1 VNQRRNDVTI
11 ILLVQSRNLMVVV
24 QRLPSRIAHAKAI
37 DVNGGVGPLKGRRC
51 SIIQW
56 SQRCNSVTAAVGSNA
71 NHTGVVVV
79 GLWAQRLFHGGA
91 QNRASVVRQI
101 GVAKQS
107 LSEHAECASLRVV
120 GVVVVG
126 IVLVETHTR
135 CKEWI
140 GRSCPWP
147 HWCTVGLGCQQTRL
161 RIGQRL
167 VVDHEWHN
175 WNGPMRTSHCIT
187 DNLGSTDHWTN
198 QYDKMTLTF
207 PRQLPKK
214 SDQALQVHS
223 KMDSLI
229 RTRFL
234 KNYPKP
240 YRGIATVLL
249 QPTSGT
255 PIRVAVE
262 SRLRRS
268 LHNRNVLRQWRAKRY
283 WRDPI

>member
-1 VNQRRNDVTI
+1 VCFSPR
-11 ILLVQSRNLMVVV
+11 
-24 QRLPSRIAHAKAI
+24 
-37 DVNGGVGPLKGRRC
+37 GRRFRRRYC
-51 SIIQW
+51 FSGDTHTVQGVDW
-56 SQRCNSVTAAVGSNA
+56 SE
-71 NHTGVVVV
+71 
-79 GLWAQRLFHGGA
+79 L
-91 QNRASVVRQI
+91 
-101 GVAKQS
+101 S
-107 LSEHAECASLRVV
+107 LASLV
-120 GVVVVG
+120 
-126 IVLVETHTR
+126 
-135 CKEWI
+135 
-140 GRSCPWP
+140 
-147 HWCTVGLGCQQTRL
+147 CTVGLGCRQTRL
-161 RIGQRL
+161 RIGQ

-187 DNLGSTDHWTN
+187 DNSGSTDHCTN